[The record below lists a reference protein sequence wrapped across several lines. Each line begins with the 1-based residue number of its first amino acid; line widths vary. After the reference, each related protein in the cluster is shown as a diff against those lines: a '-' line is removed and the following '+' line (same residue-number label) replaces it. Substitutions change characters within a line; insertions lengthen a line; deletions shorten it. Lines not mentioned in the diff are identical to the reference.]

1 MEMIAIGAILA
12 LGACVQGAI
21 GFGLGMMAAPLIA
34 LIAPEQL
41 PGTVLLLAFA
51 LSFATFFRERDG
63 IQWSVVGWVSLGRVP
78 GSLLG
83 ALLVA
88 ALPTAGLS
96 LVLAVAVI
104 LGIVVSLVGWSPG
117 YGRRSAGI
125 AGVAAGILGTATSIG
140 GPPLALIL
148 RGLSPSVVRGTMGAA
163 FVIGTA
169 LSIAA
174 LWAGGSLNAEQWRA
188 SLVFL
193 PAIGVGFL
201 LSGLVNR
208 YVDSRH
214 LYVGSVVLSL
224 IGAVV
229 VIVNSL
235 QGLLG

>member
-1 MEMIAIGAILA
+1 
-12 LGACVQGAI
+12 
-21 GFGLGMMAAPLIA
+21 MA
-34 LIAPEQL
+34 
-41 PGTVLLLAFA
+41 T
-51 LSFATFFRERDG
+51 
-63 IQWSVVGWVSLGRVP
+63 
-78 GSLLG
+78 
-83 ALLVA
+83 
-88 ALPTAGLS
+88 LPTAGLS

-163 FVIGTA
+163 FVIPTA

-174 LWAGGSLNAEQWRA
+174 LCAGGSLNAEQWRA

-224 IGAVV
+224 IGAAV